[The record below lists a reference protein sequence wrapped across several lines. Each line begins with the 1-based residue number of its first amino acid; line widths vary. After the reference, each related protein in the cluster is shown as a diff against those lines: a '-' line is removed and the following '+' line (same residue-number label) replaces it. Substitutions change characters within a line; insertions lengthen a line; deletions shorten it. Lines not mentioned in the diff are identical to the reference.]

1 MRVRIPTPLRSY
13 TGSVAVVQAEGTTI
27 AEVLAD
33 LDRRYPGI
41 RFRVVDEQ
49 GRLRSHV
56 SIFVD
61 AERQRDLS
69 ASLEGIDE
77 LTLMQALS
85 GG

>member
-1 MRVRIPTPLRSY
+1 MKVRIPTPLRSY
-13 TGSVAVVQAEGTTI
+13 TANESVVRAEGTTI
-27 AEVLAD
+27 ADVLTD

-41 RFRVVDEQ
+41 RFRIVDEQ

-56 SIFVD
+56 SIFVE

-69 ASLEGIDE
+69 TSLEGIDE